1 MIKTLFNKSNFIA
14 ISVSAVLCG
23 ILISCI
29 HLIYFGEATFE
40 AAFLCAR
47 DGTIDLGDGQFHV
60 DLFICFL
67 NCVTTLPFIIRL
79 FSDDFDIYKAYLFVR
94 HKGKNKWFSYKL
106 FQCYFYCLYSAAL
119 YNGVIMIVTKLF
131 GYQVEN
137 NITAAGYY
145 LFAVWASFIILAFAA
160 MLGNIMTLFF
170 KPVLVNTVVML
181 LTGMSLGVTI
191 IMTRREHIQFN
202 LLSNFFISWHIMMSQ
217 YEDMYSLPT
226 FAYYLIIILIMLF
239 AVIAGKKA
247 FNKADLL

>member
-23 ILISCI
+23 ILISCM
-29 HLIYFGEATFE
+29 HLIYLGEATFE

-47 DGTIDLGDGQFHV
+47 DGTIDLGDRKFQV
-60 DLFICFL
+60 DIFICFL

-79 FSDDFDIYKAYLFVR
+79 FSDDLDIYKAYLFVR
-94 HKGKNKWFSYKL
+94 HKGNSRWFSYKL
-106 FQCYFYCLYSAAL
+106 FQCYFYCLYSATL
-119 YNGVIMIVTKLF
+119 YNGVIMLVTKLF
-131 GYQVEN
+131 GYQAEN

-160 MLGNIMTLFF
+160 TLGNIMTLFF

-191 IMTRREHIQFN
+191 IMAYVEYIQFN
-202 LLSNFFISWHIMMSQ
+202 LLANFFISWHIMLNQ
-217 YEDMYSLPT
+217 YVGLFSLPT